1 MVWKSENEMVALSV
15 ELMAVWKAE
24 GSVELKESKTG
35 DSRAVE
41 MVEMWVVWLVV
52 MLAAVLV
59 VE

>member
-1 MVWKSENEMVALSV
+1 MVALSV

-24 GSVELKESKTG
+24 GWVELKESKTD